1 MLHANQ
7 TNEAIARSTAKSP
20 QTWQVPSGVTQIQVD
35 VRGAQGGDVNYGG
48 LGGRVRAVIE
58 VTPSETLQINV
69 GGQPSGTGA
78 GFGGGGATSGAGHG
92 GGGASDVRRG
102 SYAPADR
109 LVVGGG
115 GGGAG
120 SNPSTLWSM
129 GGAGGGLTA
138 GAGTTSTCG
147 AGGGGAGGS
156 QSAGGGGGLSNGGA
170 GSLGS
175 GGAAPGN
182 AGGGGG
188 GYYGGGSGGNGCSI
202 GSAGGG
208 GSSYAISAASG
219 IQHELGFN
227 RGNGV
232 VTISW
237 PPEDLEPVTPDP
249 GTQTFGFT
257 GSPQWWT
264 VPDGVTAVRVEMQGA
279 QGGNA
284 NYGGL
289 GGRLRATIPVTPGES
304 LQVNVGGHPSG
315 TAGGLGGGGSTS
327 GSGTGGGGASDI
339 RRQGLTVADRVVVA
353 GGGGG
358 GVSRFGASSG
368 RYASPESVPFSRLA
382 CLLLRATFRTRSM
395 RWFSPRPSKQVLP
408 DTGWEAVEGCSI
420 GSSWPFRNCWTRAS

>member
-1 MLHANQ
+1 
-7 TNEAIARSTAKSP
+7 
-20 QTWQVPSGVTQIQVD
+20 VD

-368 RYASPESVPFSRLA
+368 RYASPESVPFSR
-382 CLLLRATFRTRSM
+382 RG
-395 RWFSPRPSKQVLP
+395 LP
-408 DTGWEAVEGCSI
+408 PASSHLPYTVYEVVQPEAVEAGI
-420 GSSWPFRNCWTRAS
+420 AGYWMGSGGGVQYRFLVAIQELLDQGILKEIDG